1 LQKCLKKCLK
11 DGAVVNAKNPKFKN
25 PQKPP
30 TKYELKSLLKVEIET
45 EK

>member
-1 LQKCLKKCLK
+1 LYNCLKKCLK
-11 DGAVVNAKNPKFKN
+11 DGADINVKIQKFKN

-30 TKYELKSLLKVEIET
+30 SKYELKSLLKDEIET